1 MSPNSWICLH
11 PPHAT
16 ANAAKLAMSLDHRG
30 LAYGDGFFT
39 TMGVIDGQILW
50 LDHHQQRLVSH
61 ATALQ
66 LQLDSDALLT
76 ILKMHAKQLQQG
88 MLKLIVTRAA
98 QEVRGYGYTPRKF
111 GSACEV
117 WLKSSSMSIATVQS
131 LSLPDGQLIPLQP
144 TATAICLSS
153 QIACLPPPLA
163 GLKSLNRL
171 DNVLASGELH
181 AIKAKALED
190 NIKPSIDEGLL
201 RDMSGRWVE
210 GTMSNVFYQLSDS
223 RLLELPS
230 SDINATVNAN
240 KGNTDKDNTDKDNT
254 NKDNTNKDNTNKD
267 KANYLTQGQWYTPSM
282 AQSGVAGVMRQ
293 VIIYGLSTSK
303 NPVIIRS
310 LQDED
315 LPHLSQLFFCNALRG
330 VMPMT
335 SLRSLSGEVVSFEAT

>member
-11 PPHAT
+11 PSNAT
-16 ANAAKLAMSLDHRG
+16 ANAAKLAMSLDNRG

-98 QEVRGYGYTPRKF
+98 QEVRGYGYITNTG
-111 GSACEV
+111 GSAYEV
-117 WLKSSSMSIATVQS
+117 WLKSLPMNIATVQS

-144 TATAICLSS
+144 AATAICLSS
-153 QIACLPPPLA
+153 KIACLPPPLA

-190 NIKPSIDEGLL
+190 NIKPSIGEGLL
-201 RDMSGRWVE
+201 RDMSGNWVE

-223 RLLELPS
+223 RLLESPS
-230 SDINATVNAN
+230 SEINATVNAN
-240 KGNTDKDNTDKDNT
+240 KSNANKDNTDKDN
-254 NKDNTNKDNTNKD
+254 
-267 KANYLTQGQWYTPSM
+267 ANYLIQGQWYTPSM

-293 VIIYGLSTSK
+293 VIIDGLSTSN

-335 SLRSLSGEVVSFEAT
+335 SLRLLSGEVVDFEAI

>member
-1 MSPNSWICLH
+1 MSPNSWICLQ
-11 PPHAT
+11 PSNAM
-16 ANAAKLAMSLDHRG
+16 ADAAKLAMSLDNRG

-50 LDHHQQRLVSH
+50 LDYHQQRLISH

-98 QEVRGYGYTPRKF
+98 QEVRGYGYITNTS

-117 WLKSSSMSIATVQS
+117 WLKSSPMSIATAQS

-144 TATAICLSS
+144 TATATCLSS

-190 NIKPSIDEGLL
+190 NIKPSIGEGLL
-201 RDMSGRWVE
+201 RDMSGHWIE

-223 RLLELPS
+223 RLLESPS
-230 SDINATVNAN
+230 SKIDATVNAN
-240 KGNTDKDNTDKDNT
+240 KG
-254 NKDNTNKDNTNKD
+254 NTNKD

-293 VIIYGLSTSK
+293 VIIDGLSTSK

-330 VMPMT
+330 IMPMT
-335 SLRSLSGEVVSFEAT
+335 SLALLSGEVVSFEAI

>member
-1 MSPNSWICLH
+1 MSPNKWICLQ
-11 PPHAT
+11 PSNAM
-16 ANAAKLAMSLDHRG
+16 ADAAKLAMSLDNRG

-50 LDHHQQRLVSH
+50 VDYHYQRLVSH

-98 QEVRGYGYTPRKF
+98 QEVRGYGYITNTS

-117 WLKSSSMSIATVQS
+117 WLKSSPMSIATAQS

-144 TATAICLSS
+144 TATATCLSS

-190 NIKPSIDEGLL
+190 NIKPSIGEGLL
-201 RDMSGRWVE
+201 RDMSGHWVE

-223 RLLELPS
+223 RLLESPS
-230 SDINATVNAN
+230 SEINATVNAN
-240 KGNTDKDNTDKDNT
+240 KGNANKGNT
-254 NKDNTNKDNTNKD
+254 NKGNTNKD
-267 KANYLTQGQWYTPSM
+267 KANYLTQGQWCTPSM

-293 VIIYGLSTSK
+293 VIIDGLSTSK

-330 VMPMT
+330 IMPMT
-335 SLRSLSGEVVSFEAT
+335 SLRLFSREMVSFEAI

>member
-11 PPHAT
+11 PSNAT
-16 ANAAKLAMSLDHRG
+16 TDAAKLAMSLDNRG

-39 TMGVIDGQILW
+39 TIGVINGQIFW
-50 LDHHQQRLVSH
+50 VDYHYQRLISH
-61 ATALQ
+61 AIALQ

-98 QEVRGYGYTPRKF
+98 QEVRGYGYTPSKS

-117 WLKSSSMSIATVQS
+117 WLKSSPMSIATAQS
-131 LSLPDGQLIPLQP
+131 LPLSNGQLIPLQP
-144 TATAICLSS
+144 AATAICLSS

-181 AIKAKALED
+181 AIK
-190 NIKPSIDEGLL
+190 PSIGEGLL
-201 RDMSGRWVE
+201 RDMSGHWVE

-223 RLLELPS
+223 RLLESPS
-230 SDINATVNAN
+230 LKINVTANAN
-240 KGNTDKDNTDKDNT
+240 KG
-254 NKDNTNKDNTNKD
+254 NTNKD

-293 VIIYGLSTSK
+293 VIINGLSTSK

-330 VMPMT
+330 IIPMT
-335 SLRSLSGEVVSFEAT
+335 SLRLFSGEVVGFEAI

>member
-1 MSPNSWICLH
+1 MSPNSWICLQ
-11 PPHAT
+11 PSNAM
-16 ANAAKLAMSLDHRG
+16 ADAAKLAMSLDNRG

-50 LDHHQQRLVSH
+50 VDYHYQRLVSH

-98 QEVRGYGYTPRKF
+98 QEVRGYGYTPSKF
-111 GSACEV
+111 GSACEI
-117 WLKSSSMSIATVQS
+117 WLKSSPMSIATAQS
-131 LSLPDGQLIPLQP
+131 LSLPDGQFIPLQSA
-144 TATAICLSS
+144 ATAICLSS

-181 AIKAKALED
+181 TIKAKALED
-190 NIKPSIDEGLL
+190 NIKPSIGEGLL
-201 RDMSGRWVE
+201 RDMSGHWIE
-210 GTMSNVFYQLSDS
+210 GTLSNVFYQLSDS
-223 RLLELPS
+223 RLLESPS
-230 SDINATVNAN
+230 SKIDATVNAN
-240 KGNTDKDNTDKDNT
+240 KSNA
-254 NKDNTNKDNTNKD
+254 NKD

-282 AQSGVAGVMRQ
+282 TKSGVAGVMRQ
-293 VIIYGLSTSK
+293 VIIDGLSTSK

-330 VMPMT
+330 IMPMT
-335 SLRSLSGEVVSFEAT
+335 SLRLLSGEVVGFEAI

>member
-11 PPHAT
+11 PSNAT
-16 ANAAKLAMSLDHRG
+16 ADAAKLAMSLDNRG

-39 TMGVIDGQILW
+39 TIGVINGQILW
-50 LDHHQQRLVSH
+50 VDYHYQRLVSH

-98 QEVRGYGYTPRKF
+98 QEVRGYGYTPSKF
-111 GSACEV
+111 GSACEI
-117 WLKSSSMSIATVQS
+117 WLKSSPMSIATAQS

-144 TATAICLSS
+144 AATAICLSS

-181 AIKAKALED
+181 AIK
-190 NIKPSIDEGLL
+190 PSIGEGLL
-201 RDMSGRWVE
+201 RDMSGHWVE

-223 RLLELPS
+223 RLLESPS

-240 KGNTDKDNTDKDNT
+240 KGNAEKNKSDKDST
-254 NKDNTNKDNTNKD
+254 
-267 KANYLTQGQWYTPSM
+267 NYLTQGQWYTPSM

-293 VIIYGLSTSK
+293 VIIDGLSTSK
-303 NPVIIRS
+303 NPVVIRS

-330 VMPMT
+330 IMPMT
-335 SLRSLSGEVVSFEAT
+335 SLRLLSGEVVGFEAI

>member
-1 MSPNSWICLH
+1 MSPNKWICLY
-11 PPHAT
+11 PPNAT
-16 ANAAKLAMSLDHRG
+16 ADAAKLAMSLDNRG

-39 TMGVIDGQILW
+39 TMGVINGQILW
-50 LDHHQQRLVSH
+50 LDYHQQRLNSH
-61 ATALQ
+61 AIALQ

-98 QEVRGYGYTPRKF
+98 QDVRGYGYTPNTG

-117 WLKSSSMSIATVQS
+117 WLKSSPISIATAQS
-131 LSLPDGQLIPLQP
+131 LPLSNGQSIPLQP
-144 TATAICLSS
+144 AATAICLSS

-190 NIKPSIDEGLL
+190 NIKPSIGEGLL
-201 RDMSGRWVE
+201 RDMSGHWVE

-223 RLLELPS
+223 RLLESPS
-230 SDINATVNAN
+230 SKIDATVNAN
-240 KGNTDKDNTDKDNT
+240 KG
-254 NKDNTNKDNTNKD
+254 NTNKD

-293 VIIYGLSTSK
+293 VIIDGLSTSK
-303 NPVIIRS
+303 NPVVIRS

-330 VMPMT
+330 IMPMT
-335 SLRSLSGEVVSFEAT
+335 SLRLLSGEVVSFEAT

>member
-1 MSPNSWICLH
+1 MSPNNWICLH
-11 PPHAT
+11 PP
-16 ANAAKLAMSLDHRG
+16 NAAKLAMSLDNRG

-39 TMGVIDGQILW
+39 TMGVINGQILW
-50 LDHHQQRLVSH
+50 VDYHYQRLVSH

-98 QEVRGYGYTPRKF
+98 QEVRGYDYTPSKS

-117 WLKSSSMSIATVQS
+117 WLKSSPMSIATAQS

-144 TATAICLSS
+144 AATAICLSS

-181 AIKAKALED
+181 AIK
-190 NIKPSIDEGLL
+190 PSIGEGLL
-201 RDMSGRWVE
+201 RDMSGHWVE

-223 RLLELPS
+223 RLLESPS

-240 KGNTDKDNTDKDNT
+240 KGNAEKNKSDKDST
-254 NKDNTNKDNTNKD
+254 
-267 KANYLTQGQWYTPSM
+267 NYLTQGQWYTPSM

-293 VIIYGLSTSK
+293 VIIDGLSTSK
-303 NPVIIRS
+303 NPVVIRS

-330 VMPMT
+330 IMPMT
-335 SLRSLSGEVVSFEAT
+335 SLRLLSGEVVGFEAI

>member
-11 PPHAT
+11 PPSVKTNHSQTT
-16 ANAAKLAMSLDHRG
+16 ASLDNRG

-50 LDHHQQRLVSH
+50 LDYHHQRLNSH

-66 LQLDSDALLT
+66 LQLDSNSLLT
-76 ILKMHAKQLQQG
+76 MLKTHAKQLQQG

-98 QEVRGYGYTPRKF
+98 QDIRGYGYMPSKS

-117 WLKSSSMSIATVQS
+117 WLKSSPMSITTAQS
-131 LSLPDGQLIPLQP
+131 LPLLDGQFIPLQP
-144 TATAICLSS
+144 TATAICLSA
-153 QIACLPPPLA
+153 QIACLPPQLA

-181 AIKAKALED
+181 AIKARLLESKSAL
-190 NIKPSIDEGLL
+190 NLGEGLL
-201 RDMSGRWVE
+201 RDMSGRWIE

-223 RLLELPS
+223 RLGASS
-230 SDINATVNAN
+230 SDINDSLKAD
-240 KGNTDKDNTDKDNT
+240 KGNVD
-254 NKDNTNKDNTNKD
+254 KD

-293 VIIYGLSTSK
+293 VIIDTLSTSK

-315 LPHLSQLFFCNALRG
+315 LPHLSRLFFCNALRG
-330 VMPMT
+330 IMPMT
-335 SLRSLSGEVVSFEAT
+335 SLTLLSGEVVGFEAI

>member
-16 ANAAKLAMSLDHRG
+16 ANAAKLAMSLDNRG

-98 QEVRGYGYTPRKF
+98 QEVRGYGYTPSKF
-111 GSACEV
+111 GSACEI
-117 WLKSSSMSIATVQS
+117 WLKSSPMNIATAQS
-131 LSLPDGQLIPLQP
+131 LPLSNGQLIPLQP
-144 TATAICLSS
+144 AATAICLSS

-190 NIKPSIDEGLL
+190 NIKPSIGEGLL
-201 RDMSGRWVE
+201 RDMSGNWVE

-223 RLLELPS
+223 RLLESPS
-230 SDINATVNAN
+230 SEINATVNAN
-240 KGNTDKDNTDKDNT
+240 KDNVEKNKPDKDST
-254 NKDNTNKDNTNKD
+254 
-267 KANYLTQGQWYTPSM
+267 NYLTQGQWYTPSM

-293 VIIYGLSTSK
+293 VIINGLSTSN

-330 VMPMT
+330 IMPMT
-335 SLRSLSGEVVSFEAT
+335 SLRLFSGEVVSFEAI